1 METWEKV
8 GFSYDS
14 TLVKWHIDKIT
25 WTICGSQNYFKKIY
39 ICLNMEKLIM

>member
-1 METWEKV
+1 METWENV

-25 WTICGSQNYFKKIY
+25 WTICGSTKLFKKSTFA
-39 ICLNMEKLIM
+39 